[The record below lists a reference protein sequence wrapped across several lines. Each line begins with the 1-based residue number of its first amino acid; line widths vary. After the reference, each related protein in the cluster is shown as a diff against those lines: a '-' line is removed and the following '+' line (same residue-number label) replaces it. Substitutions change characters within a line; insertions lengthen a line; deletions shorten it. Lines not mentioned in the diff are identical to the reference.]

1 MEVKE
6 LFGSIDF
13 FLFEIYSESDFPP
26 VNLQL
31 FAAEDERSPHPPDGR
46 FDWGH
51 PSEKGNKKWFEV
63 LTNHVEENKLW

>member
-1 MEVKE
+1 M
-6 LFGSIDF
+6 
-13 FLFEIYSESDFPP
+13 
-26 VNLQL
+26 

-63 LTNHVEENKLW
+63 LTNHVEEINYGSTG